1 MEARLLPFIR
11 LSLENKWAVREN
23 LHFHFHWRR
32 GLNRAGFALQN
43 FHRVSRVGH
52 PPPWLAEVK
61 RVWLKEERVKKIP
74 FNGKTA
80 YVSCVFVILIC
91 ELHPL
96 PCADA
101 GLVHTLIF
109 PWAVLTKLC
118 RGEIL
123 RLSFLETR
131 GTFPFPLSLSALPP
145 PTPSS
150 SCSFLVSVSLRVSHL
165 SFPFFIPSLSPLFLF
180 LFHTFL
186 FLFLAPSLI

>member
-1 MEARLLPFIR
+1 M
-11 LSLENKWAVREN
+11 
-23 LHFHFHWRR
+23 
-32 GLNRAGFALQN
+32 
-43 FHRVSRVGH
+43 
-52 PPPWLAEVK
+52 
-61 RVWLKEERVKKIP
+61 KKIP

-165 SFPFFIPSLSPLFLF
+165 SFPF
-180 LFHTFL
+180 LFHLYLL
-186 FLFLAPSLI
+186 FSSFSFTLLSFSF